1 MRYHGY
7 SNCDLAN
14 GHGAR
19 VTLFVQGCSLH
30 CKGCFSPATWDKD
43 GGKPFTDVE
52 KNRLFKD
59 LSEPYIEG
67 LSLLGGDPLEPY
79 NVEEVTELCREVKER
94 FPNKTIWLWTGRTK
108 KHVENLP
115 IMQFLDVVVSEP
127 YVEKFNNN
135 RTKYRGSSN
144 QKVWWAKTKEP
155 YTDEILETENT
166 QNRNVEKVTE

>member
-1 MRYHGY
+1 MYGGELTTH
-7 SNCDLAN
+7 LEEN
-14 GHGAR
+14 G
-19 VTLFVQGCSLH
+19 SLH

-115 IMQFLDVVVSEP
+115 IMQYLDVVISEP
-127 YVEKFNNN
+127 YVEKLNNN
-135 RTKYRGSSN
+135 RTKYRGSTN